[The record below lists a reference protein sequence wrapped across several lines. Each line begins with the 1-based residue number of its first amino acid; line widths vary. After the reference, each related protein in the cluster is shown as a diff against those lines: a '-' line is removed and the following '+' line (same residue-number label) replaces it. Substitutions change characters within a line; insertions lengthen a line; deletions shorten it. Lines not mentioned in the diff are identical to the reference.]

1 MTSARKKRH
10 AKNASISDPAVL
22 TKKRLSGVNKMQGDF
37 PTTVSRERRSESR
50 TVTIDRSYSVEIDL
64 GRPIPI
70 YQLKLRDIS
79 GHGACLLVKE
89 GSSILDH
96 LKVDQVLK
104 MKYWSESRSEPKGF
118 LKGQIKYISKQDE
131 GPFKR
136 HYLIGLFIK
145 DKHEFISDDTQ
156 SESLKANADLND
168 KNTRKGKSDRRLGSE
183 RRQLTNTGY
192 VEERRSGQDRRSGVD
207 RRSNVDRRSGVDRRG
222 ERNY

>member
-1 MTSARKKRH
+1 M
-10 AKNASISDPAVL
+10 
-22 TKKRLSGVNKMQGDF
+22 
-37 PTTVSRERRSESR
+37 
-50 TVTIDRSYSVEIDL
+50 
-64 GRPIPI
+64 
-70 YQLKLRDIS
+70 
-79 GHGACLLVKE
+79 VKE

-145 DKHEFISDDTQ
+145 DKHEFNPDDTQ